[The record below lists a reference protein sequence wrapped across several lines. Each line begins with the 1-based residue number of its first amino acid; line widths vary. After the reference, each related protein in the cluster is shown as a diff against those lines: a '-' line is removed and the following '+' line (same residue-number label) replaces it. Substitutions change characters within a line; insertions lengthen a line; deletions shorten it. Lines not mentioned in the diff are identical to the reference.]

1 MNRGAA
7 IDWYELGGDVHAQLK
22 LKLKEASFGEFITQP
37 MPILTVTTWP
47 NLGDEKSQ
55 LLIERLTD
63 VVHETTGAPLD
74 TITVLIHEVPQ
85 SRWGEGGVLGNRPEF
100 PVLSRCSHG
109 GG

>member
-1 MNRGAA
+1 
-7 IDWYELGGDVHAQLK
+7 
-22 LKLKEASFGEFITQP
+22 

-74 TITVLIHEVPQ
+74 KITVLIQEVPQ
-85 SRWGEGGVLGNRPEF
+85 SRWGEGGVLGNHPDF
-100 PVLSRCSHG
+100 PVLSRRKNKSG
-109 GG
+109 